1 MRFPIF
7 WRLFWPAFLML
18 AIFVLAGDYAGR
30 RAVRQA
36 ILAEAEESLL
46 VSARGWQAR
55 LRGGTPPAALAAEAR
70 PLNGDRL
77 TIIRADGTVLA
88 DSEADASAMENH
100 GQRPEVLA
108 ALGNSAASESGTA
121 GVAAH
126 GLDTRRSVTTGGEY
140 LYLALAPADRTQ
152 PLIRLARHLPALDAL
167 ARDANS
173 ALRRGLIVSLL
184 AALGL
189 SLLLSWPITRALA
202 QLRGA
207 ADAIAT
213 RQSVAAWPHGGGR
226 EIQGVADAMAA
237 MARQIRGEI
246 DSRQRLADE
255 RRAILDAIGE
265 AVLGL
270 DENNRV
276 VYANPAAGDL
286 HRRLGLSAPDS
297 ATSYGSVFSH
307 PHLVE
312 LLRRPPA
319 AATLIVERESPPL
332 FKLEA
337 FTAPTAEGGRLLI
350 LRDLSEPER
359 LRRAK
364 SDLTANA
371 SHELKTPLAA
381 ILGALETLEDESLA
395 LEQRRSFLALAQR
408 HALRLRDLLGDLLT
422 LARLE
427 QPGLVP
433 EWSPLE
439 TKILLEDAA
448 AAVRPLAEAAGVAL
462 ILQPGGALVGDRRQ
476 LHQVLVNYLT
486 NAIRHSPRGESVIAA
501 AGCAASAAFIRVS
514 DRGPGV
520 PDAIKT
526 RAFERFFRGDSARDR
541 ESGGTGLG
549 LAIVKHV
556 AELHGGRAFVRDRDG
571 GGAEFILDWPQ
582 PGEPE

>member
-1 MRFPIF
+1 MRLPLF
-7 WRLFWPAFLML
+7 WRLFLPAFALL
-18 AIFVLAGDYAGR
+18 AIFAIASDYAGR

-55 LRGGTPPAALAAEAR
+55 LIAGAQPAALAAEAR
-70 PLNGDRL
+70 QLHEDRL
-77 TIIRADGTVLA
+77 TIIRNDGTVLA
-88 DSEADASAMENH
+88 DSEGEAENMENH
-100 GQRPEVLA
+100 AQRPEVRA
-108 ALGNSAASESGTA
+108 ALAHSPDASGGGNYAT
-121 GVAAH
+121 
-126 GLDTRRSVTTGGEY
+126 DTRRSATTGGEY
-140 LYLALAPADRTQ
+140 LYLALPRKTGAQ
-152 PLIRLARHLPALDAL
+152 PLVRLARPLPALDAL
-167 ARDANS
+167 ARDADA
-173 ALRRGLIVSLL
+173 ALRRGLLVTLL

-189 SLLLSWPITRALA
+189 SALLSWPLSRGLA
-202 QLRGA
+202 QLRVA
-207 ADAIAT
+207 AEAIAAGT
-213 RQSVAAWPHGGGR
+213 SAPRLPQGGGR
-226 EIQGVADAMAA
+226 EIQAVADAMAA
-237 MARQIRGEI
+237 MAEQIRAEI
-246 DSRQRLADE
+246 GSRQHLADE

-270 DENNRV
+270 DQNNRV

-297 ATSYGSVFSH
+297 AASYGSVFSH

-319 AATLIVERESPPL
+319 ATTLIVEREAPPL

-337 FTAPTAEGGRLLI
+337 FTSPTADGGRLLI

-381 ILGALETLEDESLA
+381 ILGALETLEDESLEIA
-395 LEQRRSFLALAQR
+395 QRRNFLALALRQAR
-408 HALRLRDLLGDLLT
+408 RLRDLLGDLLT

-433 EWSPLE
+433 EWSPLDA
-439 TKILLEDAA
+439 KNLLEDAVT
-448 AAVRPLAEAAGVAL
+448 AVRPLADATGVAIL
-462 ILQPGGALVGDRRQ
+462 IEAGGTLVGDRRQ

-486 NAIRHSPRGESVIAA
+486 NAIRHCPHGEGVTA
-501 AGCAASAAFIRVS
+501 CAASDGRSARLIVS

-520 PDAIKT
+520 PDAIKA
-526 RAFERFFRGDSARDR
+526 RVFERFFRGDGGRDR

-571 GGAEFILDWPQ
+571 GGAEFVLEWPQ